1 MNRDRAARKAETH
14 QLRSMALNPILN
26 ILRRSPGGRGSIFQS
41 GFAEKPDEHD
51 KGIREEGTA
60 VLHPKVE

>member
-1 MNRDRAARKAETH
+1 
-14 QLRSMALNPILN
+14 LN